1 MITALSILY
10 MYIVIAIFVAFAVGG
25 GAVTVN
31 KDSTV
36 QILAEEA
43 QPIERFDKQV
53 SIVTSVQNSRPFLTL

>member
-1 MITALSILY
+1 
-10 MYIVIAIFVAFAVGG
+10 MYIVIAIFVAIAVGG